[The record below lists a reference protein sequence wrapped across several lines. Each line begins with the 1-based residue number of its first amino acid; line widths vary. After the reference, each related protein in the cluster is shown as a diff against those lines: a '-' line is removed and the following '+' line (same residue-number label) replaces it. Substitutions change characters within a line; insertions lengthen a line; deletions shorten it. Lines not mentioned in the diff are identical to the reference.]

1 MLRTR
6 DYRLLGVVIILGSQ
20 EVPGRR
26 VPGHENVP
34 GPGVPGRVRV
44 PGRFGD
50 PGGNDRREPRA
61 SD

>member
-1 MLRTR
+1 MLRIQ

-20 EVPGRR
+20 EVLGRR
-26 VPGHENVP
+26 VPGYENTP
-34 GPGVPGRVRV
+34 GLRVLGQVRV
-44 PGRFGD
+44 PGCFSD